1 MLVDIDPTVQQ
12 WLFLATLSDFVTD
25 STLLI
30 KIAPTTDRDWLT
42 ALLQYSSCNTG
53 NPSHVTCSDV
63 GWLSSLVF
71 YVPVNTIYVI
81 WETNFYKSKDPTDSI
96 KVLKE
101 KTTKEKKQKT
111 QTTKQSPSYS
121 GCLYLQAKGAEHLCT
136 VSYTDIKQGWAEK
149 TYVFL
154 QKNTSQIL
162 D

>member
-101 KTTKEKKQKT
+101 KTTKEKNRKRKQQNSRLHTLAAYIYKPRV
-111 QTTKQSPSYS
+111 Q
-121 GCLYLQAKGAEHLCT
+121 
-136 VSYTDIKQGWAEK
+136 
-149 TYVFL
+149 
-154 QKNTSQIL
+154 NTFVQCPTLI
-162 D
+162 